1 MVRISD
7 KDKNW
12 LLGHFTNESY
22 GKTLRGNVIYD
33 YLYAEK
39 VLKGYEKVKR
49 RGCGCE
55 YGGVKRQVDKL
66 YKEFLDGQK
75 E

>member
-39 VLKGYEKVKR
+39 ILKGYDKIHR

-55 YGGVKRQVDKL
+55 YGSVQRAVNKL
-66 YKEFLDGQK
+66 YKEFLDAQK

>member
-7 KDKNW
+7 KDKSW
-12 LLGHFTNESY
+12 LLNHFTEESY
-22 GKTLRGNVIYD
+22 GKTMRGTTVYD

-39 VLKGYEKVKR
+39 VLKGYPKIKR
-49 RGCGCE
+49 RACGCE

-66 YKEFLDGQK
+66 YKEFIDGQIQ
-75 E
+75 

>member
-1 MVRISD
+1 MVQISD

-12 LLGHFTNESY
+12 LLDHFTKESY
-22 GKTLRGNVIYD
+22 GKTMRGNVISD

-39 VLKGYEKVKR
+39 ILKGYDKIHR

-55 YGGVKRQVDKL
+55 YGSVQRGVDKL
-66 YKEFLDGQK
+66 YKQFLDAQK